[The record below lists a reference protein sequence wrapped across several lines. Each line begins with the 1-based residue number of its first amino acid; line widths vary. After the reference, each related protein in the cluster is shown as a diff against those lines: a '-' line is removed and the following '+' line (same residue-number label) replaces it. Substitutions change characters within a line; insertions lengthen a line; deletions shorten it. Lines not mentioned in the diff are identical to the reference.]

1 MKYPRLHKFDNM
13 ETPKEALDYIIP
25 YLDKNLTYWECCYG
39 RGHMAKQLEKN
50 GFKVIGNNKIDCLK
64 EQPEDW
70 NFLITNPPF
79 SNNKDFIQRAIE
91 LNKPFALLI
100 RLEHL
105 GGKRA
110 FELLK
115 DLNFKIIIPKKRIN
129 YITPKMKQG
138 IKVGGSPFHSIWLTY
153 KVNLPKQINYIVQK
167 LTTEGEGKE

>member
-1 MKYPRLHKFDNM
+1 MKYPKLHKFDNM

-25 YLDKNLTYWECCYG
+25 YLDKSLIYWECCYG
-39 RGHMAKQLEKN
+39 RGHMAKQLESNK
-50 GFKVIGNNKIDCLK
+50 FKVIGNNKIDCLK
-64 EQPEDW
+64 EQPENWD
-70 NFLITNPPF
+70 FLITNPPF

-91 LNKPFALLI
+91 LKKPFALLI

-110 FELLK
+110 FELLR
-115 DLNFKIIIPKKRIN
+115 DLDFKVIIPKKRVN

-153 KVNLPKQINYIVQK
+153 KVNLPKQINYIEEQ
-167 LTTEGEGKE
+167 LTAEGEGKE